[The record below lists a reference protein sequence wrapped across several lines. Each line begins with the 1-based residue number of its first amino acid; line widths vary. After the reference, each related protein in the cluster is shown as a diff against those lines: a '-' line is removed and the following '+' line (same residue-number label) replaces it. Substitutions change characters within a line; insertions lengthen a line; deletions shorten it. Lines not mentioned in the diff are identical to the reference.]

1 MGESKANDTYPG
13 RIYAAVCVSY
23 FAQSFCK
30 KYGITVLS
38 GTGNGKKL
46 KHKKKE

>member
-1 MGESKANDTYPG
+1 ML
-13 RIYAAVCVSY
+13 R
-23 FAQSFCK
+23 FAFHILPNVCK